1 MDLQNSDLVLT
12 NSLSEAGKQIDY
24 HVFYSNDPINDV
36 EVDIKLFGSKGKDYE
51 SNLGGEGGFSYIRLN
66 MKPNTEYVVTGL
78 NEVINTPF
86 LYKKS
91 TLLAS
96 VGSGGDAGPFG
107 NGGAGGGIGIS
118 GQNGAGPQGG
128 IGASRL
134 VDISENG
141 IFGSA
146 SILNPITPD
155 SKATGN
161 SGGVVSRC
169 SKGSFYSSLSP
180 CEDVPAGNKFRLEDG
195 TEVTNTSDSI
205 TRGFKAGY
213 NIHVTSGSGFNIS
226 NVEVSR
232 GGNGAAGG
240 DGGQNGGGGGGT
252 GYILPNANLD
262 VFLRSEENNGTRLGG
277 STGNARVEISLAEVP
292 SFSTYESGI
301 ISLQTFRDVPR

>member
-1 MDLQNSDLVLT
+1 M
-12 NSLSEAGKQIDY
+12 
-24 HVFYSNDPINDV
+24 
-36 EVDIKLFGSKGKDYE
+36 
-51 SNLGGEGGFSYIRLN
+51 
-66 MKPNTEYVVTGL
+66 
-78 NEVINTPF
+78 
-86 LYKKS
+86 
-91 TLLAS
+91 
-96 VGSGGDAGPFG
+96 
-107 NGGAGGGIGIS
+107 
-118 GQNGAGPQGG
+118 
-128 IGASRL
+128 
-134 VDISENG
+134 
-141 IFGSA
+141 
-146 SILNPITPD
+146 
-155 SKATGN
+155 
-161 SGGVVSRC
+161 
-169 SKGSFYSSLSP
+169 
-180 CEDVPAGNKFRLEDG
+180 G

-301 ISLQTFRDVPR
+301 ISLQTFRDVPDDPTTTVLDQTVTDVGVFQPLPVLKFLYSGSKNSNYGNNFSKF